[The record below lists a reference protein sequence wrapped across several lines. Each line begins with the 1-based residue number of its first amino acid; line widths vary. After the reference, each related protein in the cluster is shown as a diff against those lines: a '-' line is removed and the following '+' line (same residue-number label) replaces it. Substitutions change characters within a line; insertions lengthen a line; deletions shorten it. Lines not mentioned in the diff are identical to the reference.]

1 MISIKDYASQKNVS
15 YEAVRKQVK
24 RYETQLDGHL
34 ERIGRTLY
42 LDDDA
47 VAFLDEKRKKN
58 PVVVVQEDTDR
69 VVQGLYSEN
78 KQLLIK
84 ITALQDEL
92 IEEKSKVQE
101 LQGLLLAEREQVKQ
115 LQAQMLADVAAQE
128 DTQQPEQCEDIQPT
142 KTTLWQ
148 KIKSW
153 FKKSQCH

>member
-1 MISIKDYASQKNVS
+1 MISIKDYAAQKNVS
-15 YEAVRKQVK
+15 YEAVRKQIK
-24 RYETQLDGHL
+24 RYETQLDWHL

-42 LDDDA
+42 MDDDA

-69 VVQGLYSEN
+69 VVQGLYNEN

-101 LQGLLLAEREQVKQ
+101 LQGLLLAEKEQVKQ
-115 LQAQMLADVAAQE
+115 LQAQMIDAAIKDDDQE
-128 DTQQPEQCEDIQPT
+128 DDPEQTEDIQPT
-142 KTTLWQ
+142 KTTLWT

-153 FKKSQCH
+153 F

>member
-1 MISIKDYASQKNVS
+1 MISIKDYAAQKNVS
-15 YEAVRKQVK
+15 YEAIRKQVK
-24 RYETQLDGHL
+24 RYENQLNGHL
-34 ERIGRTLY
+34 ERVGRTLY
-42 LDDDA
+42 MDDDA

-58 PVVVVQEDTDR
+58 PVVVVQEDKDK
-69 VVQGLYSEN
+69 VVQGLYEEN

-115 LQAQMLADVAAQE
+115 LQAQMLADVAAK
-128 DTQQPEQCEDIQPT
+128 DDDPEQIEVAQPN
-142 KTTLWQ
+142 KTTWWT

-153 FKKSQCH
+153 F

>member
-1 MISIKDYASQKNVS
+1 MISIKDYAAQKNVS
-15 YEAVRKQVK
+15 YEAIRKQIK

-47 VAFLDEKRKKN
+47 VAFLDDKRKKN
-58 PVVVVQEDTDR
+58 PVVVVKEDTDR
-69 VVQGLYSEN
+69 VVQGLYEEN

-115 LQAQMLADVAAQE
+115 LQAQMLDAAVKDDEQE
-128 DTQQPEQCEDIQPT
+128 DVSEQTEGIQP
-142 KTTLWQ
+142 KTTLWA

-153 FKKSQCH
+153 F

>member
-1 MISIKDYASQKNVS
+1 MISIKDYAAQKNVS
-15 YEAVRKQVK
+15 YEAVRKQIK

-34 ERIGRTLY
+34 ERVGRTLY
-42 LDDDA
+42 MDDDA

-58 PVVVVQEDTDR
+58 PVVVVQEDKDK
-69 VVQGLYSEN
+69 VVQGLYEEN

-115 LQAQMLADVAAQE
+115 LQAQMLADVAAK
-128 DTQQPEQCEDIQPT
+128 DDDPEQIEVVQPN
-142 KTTLWQ
+142 KTTWWT

-153 FKKSQCH
+153 F

>member
-1 MISIKDYASQKNVS
+1 MISIKDYAAQKNVS
-15 YEAVRKQVK
+15 YEAARKQIK

-34 ERIGRTLY
+34 ERVGRTLY

-47 VAFLDEKRKKN
+47 VAFLDDKRKKN
-58 PVVVVQEDTDR
+58 PVVVVKEDTDR

-92 IEEKSKVQE
+92 LEEKSKVQE

-115 LQAQMLADVAAQE
+115 LQAQMLDAAAKDDVVQE
-128 DTQQPEQCEDIQPT
+128 EVPEQCEDIQPN
-142 KTTLWQ
+142 KTTWWT

-153 FKKSQCH
+153 F

>member
-1 MISIKDYASQKNVS
+1 MISIKDYAAQKNVS
-15 YEAVRKQVK
+15 YEAIRKQIK

-34 ERIGRTLY
+34 ERVGRTLY
-42 LDDDA
+42 MDDDA

-58 PVVVVQEDTDR
+58 PVVVVQEDKDK
-69 VVQGLYSEN
+69 VVQGLYEEN

-92 IEEKSKVQE
+92 LEEKSKVQE

-115 LQAQMLADVAAQE
+115 LQAQMLDAVTKDDDEQE
-128 DTQQPEQCEDIQPT
+128 DDPEMQPEQTEDIQP
-142 KTTLWQ
+142 KTTWWS

-153 FKKSQCH
+153 F

>member
-1 MISIKDYASQKNVS
+1 MISIKDYAAQKNVS
-15 YEAVRKQVK
+15 YEAVRKQIK

-34 ERIGRTLY
+34 ERVGRTLY
-42 LDDDA
+42 MDDDA

-58 PVVVVQEDTDR
+58 PVVVVKEDTDR
-69 VVQGLYSEN
+69 VVQGLYNEN

-101 LQGLLLAEREQVKQ
+101 LQGLLLTEREQVKQ
-115 LQAQMLADVAAQE
+115 LQAQMLDAAKDDNQE
-128 DTQQPEQCEDIQPT
+128 DAPEMQPEQTEDIQTT
-142 KTTLWQ
+142 KTTLWT

-153 FKKSQCH
+153 F

>member
-1 MISIKDYASQKNVS
+1 MISIKDYAAQKNVS
-15 YEAVRKQVK
+15 YESVRKQIK

-42 LDDDA
+42 MDDDA

-69 VVQGLYSEN
+69 VVQGLYNEN

-101 LQGLLLAEREQVKQ
+101 LQGLLLAEKEQVKQ
-115 LQAQMLADVAAQE
+115 LQAQMIDAAIKDDDQE
-128 DTQQPEQCEDIQPT
+128 DDPEQTEDIQPT
-142 KTTLWQ
+142 KTTLWT

-153 FKKSQCH
+153 F